1 MYVIYLMVVCKRQ
14 KKYYE
19 DCAILLRKI
28 ILQQLNLK
36 LYLSKLIYIKKIQG
50 YKNFQI
56 PYESS
61 TNNEKPEELRSV
73 VTIFRHAELSPES
86 NVIDGLIVTGGTG
99 KTVSTIHSGRA
110 TLGFTL
116 KL

>member
-36 LYLSKLIYIKKIQG
+36 LYLSKPIHIKKIQG

-86 NVIDGLIVTGGTG
+86 NVIDGLMVTGGTG